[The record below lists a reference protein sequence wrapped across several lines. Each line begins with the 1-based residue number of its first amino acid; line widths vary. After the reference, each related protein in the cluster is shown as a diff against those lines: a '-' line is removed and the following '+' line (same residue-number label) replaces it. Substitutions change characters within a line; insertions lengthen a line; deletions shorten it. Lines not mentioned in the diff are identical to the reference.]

1 MKRPT
6 FETVEKNT
14 PATVLL
20 LDKEGIIAAGL
31 LPLFP
36 SHAQTVVVGT
46 QRSADIHFGNT
57 MPSIPDSYYSHIFI
71 VYNGEKDVLQL
82 IPQFLE
88 KAQHDGSKIFFILD
102 LFFADPSFLQEL
114 TYSYRNAH
122 VFVTGDFFGSP
133 RGEAGKTILL
143 DTDKT
148 IHRFFHEAA
157 TRGTIH
163 VSGDGLTH
171 TFPVLFNDAMD
182 AIVVG
187 SFVQKTAKI
196 SYVFPKHAPTELSLA
211 RIFQTINPFLRIDF
225 VDATTHSS
233 ERAENEQRARHIT
246 ASGTYLLQ
254 SNYPLL
260 KKIKETELLS
270 EDNIADSVKQNIVEK
285 SKPKYRIQLKKKKP
299 FSSFPYVIFFLALLL
314 FMPLLVTL
322 FLAGLGTGGLWMTKQ
337 SLLSGELPKAAQSAA
352 FANTF
357 FGLSKTTGAVV
368 SLEAELLGMG
378 KNGETF
384 LRMLTLGEEGSYGL
398 ENVISAARTYQIIFQ
413 KTSTNPKEDFITAS
427 NKLKKAVTIFQKIR
441 AQDSIQDFS
450 DFDDVV
456 TLVAATIDSYPTLF
470 GMDEKKTYLVL
481 FQNNAE
487 IRPSGGFIGSY
498 GLLSL
503 NKGSVSDF
511 QIHDVYDADG
521 QLTAHVEPAYP
532 LRRYMGIV
540 HQYLRNSNYS
550 PDFPT
555 GASTSANMLYL
566 ETGETVSGVIGVDVS
581 FVKTLVGALGPIY
594 VPDYKETVNEKNF
607 YLLTQTHAEKDFFPG
622 STQKKDFLRSLF
634 SAIQLKLSDQK
645 SLPYV
650 SLSQAVAR
658 AISEKHMLFA
668 FPDPGIQHLFSVNN
682 LSSSLLD
689 SREVKT
695 QQYNDFLGISETN
708 IGANKAN
715 AFVYRKVEQRAV
727 LDETGRIKNTV
738 TVRYKNESNEW
749 PGGDYKN
756 YIRIITPKG
765 SVLSDITIDGQKQ
778 SITPAITDYLLYE
791 RPDYTSPPGLEVE
804 TSEEMN
810 KTLFGFLVITPKSK
824 FKTISVSYISPTVLH
839 MGAPVVSY
847 DLWYFKQNGTDAYS
861 YSFIFS
867 YPENFKAFRVS
878 PDLRVVGDSVVLE
891 KSIST
896 DQKFSIELSK
906 K

>member
-6 FETVEKNT
+6 FEPVEKNT

-20 LDKEGIIAAGL
+20 LDKEGSITVGL

-36 SHAQTVVVGT
+36 SHAQTVVVGGKT
-46 QRSADIHFGNT
+46 PLAVGEPVTFIHFGNT
-57 MPSIPDSYYSHIFI
+57 MPQIPDSYYSHIFI

-88 KAQHDGSKIFFILD
+88 KAQRDGSKIFFILD
-102 LFFADPSFLQEL
+102 LFFAHPSFLQEL

-122 VFVTGDFFGSP
+122 VFVTGDFFG
-133 RGEAGKTILL
+133 KNQLL
-143 DTDKT
+143 DTSKT

-157 TRGTIH
+157 TKGTIH
-163 VSGDGLTH
+163 VSGDGLVH
-171 TFPVLFNDAMD
+171 TFPVLFSDAMD
-182 AIVVG
+182 VIVV
-187 SFVQKTAKI
+187 SAFVQKTPKI
-196 SYVFPKHAPTELSLA
+196 AYVFPKHAPTELSLA
-211 RIFQTINPFLRIDF
+211 RMFQTINPFLRIDF
-225 VDATTHSS
+225 VEATTHSS
-233 ERAENEQRARHIT
+233 EHHIT

-260 KKIKETELLS
+260 KKIKESELLS
-270 EDNIADSVKQNIVEK
+270 EENVVEK
-285 SKPKYRIQLKKKKP
+285 PQVKSKSLTRLRPAFAKASAGKEG
-299 FSSFPYVIFFLALLL
+299 FSVRTYVIFFLASLL

-322 FLAGLGTGGLWMTKQ
+322 FLAGLGTLGLWATKH
-337 SLLSGELPKAAQSAA
+337 SLLSGDLSNASQSAS
-352 FANTF
+352 FSRTL

-368 SLEAELLGMG
+368 SLEANMLGMG
-378 KNGETF
+378 KSGENV
-384 LRMLTLGEEGSYGL
+384 LRLLSLGEEGSYGL
-398 ENVISAARTYQIIFQ
+398 ENAISAVRTYQIVFQ
-413 KTSTNPKEDFITAS
+413 KTSTNPKEDFISAS
-427 NKLKKAVTIFQKIR
+427 NKLKKAITIFQKIR
-441 AQDSIQDFS
+441 AQDSIQVLS

-456 TLVAATIDSYPTLF
+456 TLVGATIDSYPTLL
-470 GMDEKKTYLVL
+470 GIDEKKTYLLL

-487 IRPSGGFIGSY
+487 LRPSGGFIGSY
-498 GLLSL
+498 GLLTV

-532 LRRYMGIV
+532 FRRYMGIV
-540 HQYLRNSNYS
+540 HQYLRDSNYS

-555 GASTSANMLYL
+555 AASTSANMLYL

-581 FVKTLVGALGPIY
+581 FVKTLVGALGSIY
-594 VPDYKETVNEKNF
+594 VPDYKETVTEENF
-607 YLLTQTHAEKDFFPG
+607 YILTQTHAEKDFFPG

-650 SLSQAVAR
+650 SLTKVVSR

-668 FPDPGIQHLFSVNN
+668 FPDPSIQHLFSVNN

-689 SREVKT
+689 TRETKK
-695 QQYNDFLGISETN
+695 QQYTDVAGISETN

-715 AFVYRKVEQRAV
+715 AFVYRKVEQRAT
-727 LDETGRIKNTV
+727 LDQIGRIKNTI
-738 TVRYKNESNEW
+738 TIRYKNESKDW

-756 YIRIITPKG
+756 YIRIITAKG
-765 SVLSDITIDGQKQ
+765 SVLTDITIDGQKQ
-778 SITPAITDYLLYE
+778 SISPAITDYLLYE

-810 KTLFGFLVITPKSK
+810 KTLFGFLVIIPKGT
-824 FKTISVSYISPTVLH
+824 FKTISVSYVSPTVLD
-839 MGAPVVSY
+839 MGQQVVSY
-847 DLWYFKQNGTDAYS
+847 DLWYVKQPGTDVYP
-861 YSFIFS
+861 YSFVFS
-867 YPENFKAFRVS
+867 HPEHFKAFRVS
-878 PDLRVVGDSVVLE
+878 PGLRVIGDTVVLE
-891 KSIST
+891 KNIVT
-896 DQKFSIELSK
+896 DQKIHIELSK

>member
-6 FETVEKNT
+6 FEPVEKT
-14 PATVLL
+14 QSVSALI
-20 LDKEGIIAAGL
+20 LDKEGCITAGL

-36 SHAQTVVVGT
+36 SHAQTVVVGS

-71 VYNGEKDVLQL
+71 VYNGEKDVLHL

-88 KAQHDGSKIFFILD
+88 KARADESKIFFILD

-114 TYSYRNAH
+114 TYSYRNAY
-122 VFVTGDFFGSP
+122 VFVTGDSF
-133 RGEAGKTILL
+133 GKTILL
-143 DTDKT
+143 DADKT
-148 IHRFFHEAA
+148 IHRFFHEAN
-157 TRGTIH
+157 TKGTIH

-182 AIVVG
+182 AIVVEA
-187 SFVQKTAKI
+187 FIRKTAKI

-246 ASGTYLLQ
+246 ASGIYLLQ

-270 EDNIADSVKQNIVEK
+270 EDNVVEK
-285 SKPKYRIQLKKKKP
+285 PQVKSTSLTRLRPAFVGQRKKKP
-299 FSSFPYVIFFLALLL
+299 FSPFPYVIFFLALLL

-322 FLAGLGTGGLWMTKQ
+322 FLAGLGAGGLWLTKQ

-368 SLEAELLGMG
+368 SLEAGMLGMG

-384 LRMLTLGEEGSYGL
+384 LHMLTLGEEGSYGL

-427 NKLKKAVTIFQKIR
+427 NKLKKAVTIFQKIQ
-441 AQDSIQDFS
+441 AQDTIPGFS
-450 DFDDVV
+450 DIDDVV

-470 GMDEKKTYLVL
+470 GMDGEKTYLVL

-487 IRPSGGFIGSY
+487 LRPSGGFIGSY
-498 GLLSL
+498 GLLTV

-540 HQYLRNSNYS
+540 HQYLRDSNYS

-555 GASTSANMLYL
+555 AASTSANMLYL

-581 FVKTLVGALGPIY
+581 FVKTLVGALGSIY
-594 VPDYKETVNEKNF
+594 VPDYKETVNEENF
-607 YLLTQTHAEKDFFPG
+607 YMLTQTHAEKDFFPG

-645 SLPYV
+645 SPPYV

-668 FPDPGIQHLFSVNN
+668 FPDPSIQHLFSVNN

-695 QQYNDFLGISETN
+695 QQYNDFLGLSETN

-715 AFVYRKVEQRAV
+715 AFVYRKVDQRIT

-738 TVRYKNESNEW
+738 TVRYKNESSDW

-765 SVLSDITIDGQKQ
+765 PVLTDITIDGQKQ

-804 TSEEMN
+804 TSEEVN
-810 KTLFGFLVITPKSK
+810 KTLFGFLVITPKGK
-824 FKTISVSYISPTVLH
+824 FKTISASYVSPTVLD
-839 MGAPVVSY
+839 MGQQVVAY

-878 PDLRVVGDSVVLE
+878 EDLRVIGDSVVLE
-891 KSIST
+891 ENIAT
-896 DQKFSIELSK
+896 DQKIHIELSK